1 MSGFF
6 YSLCLEIY
14 CVVVCTHNV
23 SILLLISHG
32 RDIPQMLCPL
42 KKKDDRHLSHSQFLA
57 IMKTT
62 TMNILRIF
70 V

>member
-14 CVVVCTHNV
+14 CGVVCTHNV

-32 RDIPQMLCPL
+32 REATDAFVL
-42 KKKDDRHLSHSQFLA
+42 KKKKM
-57 IMKTT
+57 IGT
-62 TMNILRIF
+62 
-70 V
+70 